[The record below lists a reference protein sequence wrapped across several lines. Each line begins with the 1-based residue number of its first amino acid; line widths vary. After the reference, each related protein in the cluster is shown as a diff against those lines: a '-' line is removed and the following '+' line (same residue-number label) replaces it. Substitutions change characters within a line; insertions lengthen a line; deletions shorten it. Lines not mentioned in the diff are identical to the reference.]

1 MLQMQTAEGE
11 FKPLALNVVVY
22 CRGLGMVRGRTRNLG
37 IGGMLLD
44 TGVVRLPQ
52 DEEVELAFMLD
63 GAESDAEVHQ
73 LTAQVV
79 RTSDRGTELVFKDFE
94 PNTMRLLRR
103 ALDDDSRRAPPTAR
117 RPNQGPSRT
126 ETALV

>member
-1 MLQMQTAEGE
+1 MQTTEGE
-11 FKPLALNVVVY
+11 FKPLALSVVVY

-37 IGGMLLD
+37 IGGMVLD

-63 GAESDAEVHQ
+63 GADSDAELHQ

-79 RTSDRGTELVFKDFE
+79 RTSDRGTELVFTDFE
-94 PNTMRLLRR
+94 PSTMRLLRR
-103 ALDDDSRRAPPTAR
+103 ALDGDSRRAPPSAR
-117 RPNQGPSRT
+117 RPSRGPSRA
-126 ETALV
+126 ETAVV